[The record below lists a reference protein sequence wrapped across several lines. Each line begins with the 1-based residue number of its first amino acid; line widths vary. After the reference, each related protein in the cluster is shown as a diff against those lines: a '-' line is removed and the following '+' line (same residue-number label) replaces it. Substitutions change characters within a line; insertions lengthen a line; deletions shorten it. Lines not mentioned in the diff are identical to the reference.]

1 MSTQSSISV
10 TNVGIN
16 FSRENYLEDP
26 SVSEVFLDSGQER
39 IRLLGKDLFMFATG
53 DLLLEERI
61 REFEKV
67 DLGRAAGIYDY
78 AQSITHRLMTARG
91 TLPEDR
97 FFGVPWYNYIG
108 RSYVSS
114 TAVRSNLIQDITDEL
129 YRDNRTREVVYV
141 KAEFESPTVIRVDC
155 AVVPIGTI
163 NEQIEVTLS
172 VGEV

>member
-1 MSTQSSISV
+1 MATKSSISI

-16 FSRENYLEDP
+16 FSRESYLEDP
-26 SVSEVFLDSGQER
+26 SVSETFLDNSKER

-61 REFEKV
+61 REFDKV

-114 TAVRSNLIQDITDEL
+114 AAIKSSLVQDITDEL

-141 KAEFESPTVIRVDC
+141 KAEFESPTVVKVEC
-155 AVVPIGTI
+155 AVVPIGTLT
-163 NEQIEVTLS
+163 EQIEVALT
-172 VGEV
+172 VGEA